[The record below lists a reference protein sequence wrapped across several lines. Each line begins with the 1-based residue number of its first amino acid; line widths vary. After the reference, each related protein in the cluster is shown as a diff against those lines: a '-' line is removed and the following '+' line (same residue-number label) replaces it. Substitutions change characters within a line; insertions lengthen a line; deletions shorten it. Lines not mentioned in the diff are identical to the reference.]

1 MKQILKN
8 TTSLAVVKISGT
20 NITETIQFDLDIT
33 ANNQMQ
39 VIDPA
44 VSVIFAQ
51 WNISSNTNDQII
63 VSRKTGDVSNV
74 ILNLGQNQGKLDF
87 GGCGGFPDAEYKL
100 SDIVVTIIGTG
111 NAYLTIRKLSGFQD
125 TNEPLDTDIIGYQP
139 LSMGWIQVF

>member
-33 ANNQMQ
+33 AHNQIQ

-51 WNISSNTNDQII
+51 WNISSDTNDQII
-63 VSRKTGDVSNV
+63 VSRKTGDVSNA

-100 SDIVVTIIGTG
+100 SDISVQINGTG
-111 NAYLTIRKLSGFQD
+111 NVYITLRKLSGFKRVD
-125 TNEPLDTDIIGYQP
+125 DELDNSIVGYIPLN
-139 LSMGWIQVF
+139 MGWINIY